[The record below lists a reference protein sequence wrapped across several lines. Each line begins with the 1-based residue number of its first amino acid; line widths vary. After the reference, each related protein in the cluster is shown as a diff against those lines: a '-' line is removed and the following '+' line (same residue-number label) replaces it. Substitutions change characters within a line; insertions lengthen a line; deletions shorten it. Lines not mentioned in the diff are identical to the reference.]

1 MTTNKQIEII
11 LIAAPHCGACAVVKK
26 NLEELKPE
34 FELNI
39 KEIPATTLEGQ
50 ELIAKYGIMASPGI
64 IINNEFFAM
73 GGATK
78 KELRNKFEEI
88 IKKS

>member
-1 MTTNKQIEII
+1 MTNKQIEII
-11 LIAAPHCGACAVVKK
+11 LVSSPNCGHCAEVKK
-26 NLEELKPE
+26 ILEKLKTE
-34 FELNI
+34 FEFNV
-39 KEIPATTLEGQ
+39 KEISAINPDGQ
-50 ELIAKYGIMASPGI
+50 EIVAKYGIMASPGI

-73 GGATK
+73 GGATE